1 MPTLFWVF
9 GIARRRFIS
18 IGWSLTPAIERN
30 ESLLLILFLG
40 WGFTASLP
48 LFFFFSTFEVFQTS
62 KVFSPWSVSPQTTN
76 FPAPQHLQ
84 FRGPI
89 IGFLP
94 RFVSSRTAIPRPHFR
109 FFSDKFSTSPR
120 HSHPFSHHTPA
131 PRRINFSLYSQLDPP
146 EIAALIGTVASG
158 SLILAN
164 KSTYAHQW
172 TNKVNWSSP

>member
-48 LFFFFSTFEVFQTS
+48 LFFFFS
-62 KVFSPWSVSPQTTN
+62 TTN